1 MKVKLVVIAGPTACG
16 KTRLGVDLAH
26 RLGSEIVSAD
36 SRQVYRGLD
45 IGTGKDL
52 DEYSRVDPPV
62 PCHLIDLVDP
72 GESFSLYHYQQA
84 CYRLLARKAVE
95 EPFASGTPL
104 VMVGGTGLYIEA
116 VLRAYRL
123 PNVPEDPALREAL
136 EAEPLEELVRRLEA
150 ADRELFARTE
160 IANKRRVIRALEIAA
175 HGREHEVVYSR
186 GPAVEVDYRV
196 FAVHPD
202 RAELYRWIGE
212 RVRRRLD
219 EGMIEEVEGL
229 VAAGLD
235 RRRLE
240 WFGMEYRQI
249 AAYLWGDKSREQMVE
264 DLEQAIRNL
273 AKRQL
278 TWLRGMGR
286 RGIAVRWIAPG
297 DLETVLEAVGSWS

>member
-1 MKVKLVVIAGPTACG
+1 MKVNLVVITGPTACG
-16 KTRLGVDLAH
+16 KTRLGVELAH
-26 RLGSEIVSAD
+26 RLGSEIISAD

-52 DEYSRVDPPV
+52 DEYARVDPPV
-62 PCHLIDLVDP
+62 PCHLVDLVEP
-72 GESFSLYHYQQA
+72 TESFSLYHYQTA
-84 CYRLLARKAVE
+84 CYELLARKAVE

-116 VLRAYRL
+116 VLREYRL
-123 PNVPEDPALREAL
+123 PDVPDDPALREEL

-150 ADRELFARTE
+150 LDREAFARTE
-160 IANKRRVIRALEIAA
+160 IANKRRVIRALEIASHA
-175 HGREHEVVYSR
+175 REREVVYSQ
-186 GPAVEVDYRV
+186 GPGIELDYRV
-196 FAVHPD
+196 FAVDPD

-212 RVRRRLD
+212 RVDRRLD

-229 VAAGLD
+229 VAAGVD

-264 DLEQAIRNL
+264 DLKQAIRNL
-273 AKRQL
+273 AKRQF

-286 RGIAVRWIAPG
+286 RGIDVQWVAPG
-297 DLETVLEAVGSWS
+297 DLETLLESIGSWK